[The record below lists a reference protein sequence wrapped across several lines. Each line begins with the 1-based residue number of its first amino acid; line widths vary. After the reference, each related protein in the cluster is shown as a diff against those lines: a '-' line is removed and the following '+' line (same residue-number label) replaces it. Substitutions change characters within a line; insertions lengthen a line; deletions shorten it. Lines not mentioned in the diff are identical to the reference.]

1 MLCEHKGTQSY
12 CIGCQQIICEKC
24 ICCTDPKKINL
35 PDNDLNALCSRC
47 DQISAQLRCEQCKF
61 QFCEECFQSVHNIG
75 KFSTHIKI
83 AINQELHQQ
92 IAKQLSIIA
101 EFEQYSQDQ
110 MASVLRY
117 FDQIQE
123 VLDRK
128 KQQLIDT
135 ISNYQGQQMK
145 MLKQRRNVIE
155 AAVKINSEQ
164 SFEIP
169 QCLNYQKETFNLT
182 SKEQFIEFILNIDFQ
197 KNLESSTVSPR
208 RIHTQSSVRR
218 SASSRKLESQE
229 KIVEICE
236 TFEKRKFIKQLC
248 QSNSIQLQWTHSKQR
263 VDYNLEMGIGMKI
276 KGVEQ
281 FKQVYKGTDPQFTI
295 SGLQTKTNYK
305 FRVQCIFEN
314 RTSEFSEILNLTTS
328 QQQSVED
335 SLIISKKIINNDI
348 QVQFEKPG
356 LVLGTNP
363 LYFGVWSW
371 EIKLIIN
378 GIIEDLTA
386 SLVVGVANK
395 QRKIVGTT
403 LNYGYQRD
411 SLVIKVL
418 VDMDN
423 KCMTIT
429 SKMHPN
435 GERFQNIIGPVFP
448 AFQNKNTHKGSGQ
461 LRKLN
466 SYVDKEVLNLTGG
479 LYPFALFSQT
489 KPQNHQ
495 KWAQEEI
502 LLSNQQIEKVKAWV
516 PEQERGKMFTGEKV
530 NYDPE
535 YLEFKE
541 GEVSVDD
548 DWSFE
553 ETQYLFN
560 QLRNYNYN
568 FIVLSDRYSY
578 KNKNRDI
585 YELKDRY
592 YGVVN
597 EVLQK
602 RNETS
607 HFLYNYVY
615 DEEYDRFRNMELEKY
630 LKRTKQICDEE
641 KKLQED
647 LRKVDQQ
654 IKKQEREHKSLCK
667 SINLQEYDDID
678 DKSINYIIDMS
689 SRNEEVKKTTTERI
703 VYLRNKWINE
713 ALPLPTQIK
722 DKLDRQLK
730 EVLQNTKLALNQ
742 EIEELFCNLRKLQLG
757 VLSQQRLQKRREQDK
772 RYLEDKI
779 KKLKAQHDSQQASDM
794 KTKK

>member
-1 MLCEHKGTQSY
+1 MG
-12 CIGCQQIICEKC
+12 
-24 ICCTDPKKINL
+24 
-35 PDNDLNALCSRC
+35 SRG
-47 DQISAQLRCEQCKF
+47 DI
-61 QFCEECFQSVHNIG
+61 
-75 KFSTHIKI
+75 
-83 AINQELHQQ
+83 
-92 IAKQLSIIA
+92 
-101 EFEQYSQDQ
+101 
-110 MASVLRY
+110 
-117 FDQIQE
+117 
-123 VLDRK
+123 
-128 KQQLIDT
+128 
-135 ISNYQGQQMK
+135 
-145 MLKQRRNVIE
+145 VIE
-155 AAVKINSEQ
+155 
-164 SFEIP
+164 
-169 QCLNYQKETFNLT
+169 L
-182 SKEQFIEFILNIDFQ
+182 
-197 KNLESSTVSPR
+197 
-208 RIHTQSSVRR
+208 
-218 SASSRKLESQE
+218 
-229 KIVEICE
+229 
-236 TFEKRKFIKQLC
+236 
-248 QSNSIQLQWTHSKQR
+248 
-263 VDYNLEMGIGMKI
+263 
-276 KGVEQ
+276 
-281 FKQVYKGTDPQFTI
+281 
-295 SGLQTKTNYK
+295 
-305 FRVQCIFEN
+305 
-314 RTSEFSEILNLTTS
+314 
-328 QQQSVED
+328 
-335 SLIISKKIINNDI
+335 
-348 QVQFEKPG
+348 
-356 LVLGTNP
+356 
-363 LYFGVWSW
+363 
-371 EIKLIIN
+371 
-378 GIIEDLTA
+378 
-386 SLVVGVANK
+386 
-395 QRKIVGTT
+395 
-403 LNYGYQRD
+403 
-411 SLVIKVL
+411 
-418 VDMDN
+418 
-423 KCMTIT
+423 
-429 SKMHPN
+429 
-435 GERFQNIIGPVFP
+435 
-448 AFQNKNTHKGSGQ
+448 
-461 LRKLN
+461 
-466 SYVDKEVLNLTGG
+466 
-479 LYPFALFSQT
+479 
-489 KPQNHQ
+489 
-495 KWAQEEI
+495 
-502 LLSNQQIEKVKAWV
+502 AWV
-516 PEQERGKMFTGEKV
+516 PEQERGKVFTGEKV
-530 NYDPE
+530 NQDPE

-602 RNETS
+602 RNETQ

-678 DKSINYIIDMS
+678 DKSINYLIDMS

-713 ALPLPTQIK
+713 ALPLPTSIK

>member
-1 MLCEHKGTQSY
+1 MLCEHKGVQSF
-12 CIGCQQIICEKC
+12 CTCCQQLICELC
-24 ICCTDPKKINL
+24 ICCKDPKKINV
-35 PDNDLNALCSRC
+35 PNIDLNVLCQRC
-47 DQISAQLRCEQCKF
+47 DQTSALIRCEQCMF
-61 QFCEECFQSVHNIG
+61 QFCQECFQSVHKIG
-75 KFSTHIKI
+75 KFSIHTKI
-83 AINQELHQQ
+83 EINQDLHQQ
-92 IAKQLSIIA
+92 IVKQMSLIT
-101 EFEQYSQDQ
+101 ELEQYSQEQ
-110 MASVLRY
+110 ITSVLRY

-128 KQQLIDT
+128 KKQFLDA
-135 ISNYQGQQMK
+135 ISNYRFQQMK
-145 MLKQRRNVIE
+145 MLKQRINIIE
-155 AAVKINSEQ
+155 AAVKINSER

-169 QCLNYQKETFNLT
+169 ECLNYQKETFHLT
-182 SKEQFIEFILNIDFQ
+182 SKEQIIELILNIDAQ
-197 KNLESSTVSPR
+197 KVLDQSTLSPR
-208 RIHTQSSVRR
+208 RIHTQASVKR
-218 SASSRKLESQE
+218 SASCKKLETQE
-229 KIVEICE
+229 KIVEVCE
-236 TFEKRKFIKQLC
+236 IFERRKFIKQLC
-248 QSNSIQLQWTHSKQR
+248 QSNSIQLNWTHSKQK

-281 FKQVYKGTDPQFTI
+281 FKQIYLGTDPQFI
-295 SGLQTKTNYK
+295 INGLQAKTNYK
-305 FRVQCIFEN
+305 FRVQSIFEN
-314 RTSEFSEILNLTTS
+314 KTSEFSEILNLTTP
-328 QQQSVED
+328 QQQTVED

-395 QRKIVGTT
+395 QRKIIGTT
-403 LNYGYQRD
+403 LNYGYQRE
-411 SLVIKVL
+411 SLIIKVL

-435 GERFQNIIGPVFP
+435 GERFQNLIGPVFP

-489 KPQNHQ
+489 KPLHHQ
-495 KWAQEEI
+495 KWVQEEI
-502 LLSNQQIEKVKAWV
+502 VLTNENIQKVKAWV
-516 PEQERGKMFTGEKV
+516 PEQERGQMFKGEKV
-530 NYDPE
+530 NQDPE

-541 GEVSVDD
+541 EEISIDN

-578 KNKNRDI
+578 QNKNRDI

-592 YGVVN
+592 YSVVN

-602 RNETS
+602 RNDKS

-630 LKRTKQICDEE
+630 LKRTKQICDED
-641 KKLQED
+641 KKLQDD

-689 SRNEEVKKTTTERI
+689 QRNEEVKKTTTERI

-713 ALPLPTQIK
+713 ALPLPTSIK

-779 KKLKAQHDSQQASDM
+779 KKLKAQHDQQQASDM

>member
-1 MLCEHKGTQSY
+1 MFCEHKGKQSF

-24 ICCTDPKKINL
+24 NCCSDPKKINL

-47 DQISAQLRCEQCKF
+47 DQTSAQLRCEQCKF
-61 QFCEECFQSVHNIG
+61 QFCEECYQSVHNIG
-75 KFSTHIKI
+75 KFSNHIKI

-92 IAKQLSIIA
+92 IVKQLSIIA

-110 MASVLRY
+110 MAFVLRY

-128 KQQLIDT
+128 KKQLIDT

-169 QCLNYQKETFNLT
+169 ECLNYQKETFNLT

-229 KIVEICE
+229 KIVEVCE

-248 QSNSIQLQWTHSKQR
+248 QSNSIQLQWTHSKQK

-295 SGLQTKTNYK
+295 NGLQTKTNYK
-305 FRVQCIFEN
+305 FRVQSIFEN

-363 LYFGVWSW
+363 LNFGVWSW

-448 AFQNKNTHKGSGQ
+448 AFQNKNTHKGSGCKLLIQYQQ
-461 LRKLN
+461 L
-466 SYVDKEVLNLTGG
+466 
-479 LYPFALFSQT
+479 
-489 KPQNHQ
+489 
-495 KWAQEEI
+495 
-502 LLSNQQIEKVKAWV
+502 
-516 PEQERGKMFTGEKV
+516 
-530 NYDPE
+530 
-535 YLEFKE
+535 
-541 GEVSVDD
+541 
-548 DWSFE
+548 
-553 ETQYLFN
+553 
-560 QLRNYNYN
+560 
-568 FIVLSDRYSY
+568 
-578 KNKNRDI
+578 
-585 YELKDRY
+585 
-592 YGVVN
+592 
-597 EVLQK
+597 
-602 RNETS
+602 
-607 HFLYNYVY
+607 
-615 DEEYDRFRNMELEKY
+615 
-630 LKRTKQICDEE
+630 
-641 KKLQED
+641 
-647 LRKVDQQ
+647 
-654 IKKQEREHKSLCK
+654 
-667 SINLQEYDDID
+667 
-678 DKSINYIIDMS
+678 
-689 SRNEEVKKTTTERI
+689 
-703 VYLRNKWINE
+703 
-713 ALPLPTQIK
+713 
-722 DKLDRQLK
+722 
-730 EVLQNTKLALNQ
+730 
-742 EIEELFCNLRKLQLG
+742 
-757 VLSQQRLQKRREQDK
+757 
-772 RYLEDKI
+772 
-779 KKLKAQHDSQQASDM
+779 
-794 KTKK
+794 

>member
-1 MLCEHKGTQSY
+1 MLCEHKGAQSF
-12 CIGCQQIICEKC
+12 CTCCQQVICELC
-24 ICCTDPKKINL
+24 ICCKDSKKINV
-35 PDNDLNALCSRC
+35 PNIDLNVLCSRC
-47 DQISAQLRCEQCKF
+47 DQTSAQIRCEQCMF
-61 QFCEECFQSVHNIG
+61 QFCQECFQSVHKIG
-75 KFSTHIKI
+75 KFSTHNKI
-83 AINQELHQQ
+83 EINQNLHQQ
-92 IAKQLSIIA
+92 ILKQMSIIT
-101 EFEQYSQDQ
+101 ELEQYSQEQ
-110 MASVLRY
+110 ITSVLRY
-117 FDQIQE
+117 FEQIQE

-128 KQQLIDT
+128 KKQFLDT
-135 ISNYQGQQMK
+135 ISNYRCQQMK
-145 MLKQRRNVIE
+145 ILKQRISIIE
-155 AAVKINSEQ
+155 AAVKINSER

-169 QCLNYQKETFNLT
+169 ECMNYQMETFHLT
-182 SKEQFIEFILNIDFQ
+182 AKEQIIELILNIDVQ
-197 KNLESSTVSPR
+197 KILDQSTLSPR
-208 RIHTQSSVRR
+208 RIHTQFSVKR
-218 SASSRKLESQE
+218 SASCKKLETQE
-229 KIVEICE
+229 KIVEVCE
-236 TFEKRKFIKQLC
+236 TFEKRKFVKQLC
-248 QSNSIQLQWTHSKQR
+248 QSNSIQLNWTHSKQK
-263 VDYNLEMGIGMKI
+263 VEYNLEMGIGMKI
-276 KGVEQ
+276 KGIEQ
-281 FKQVYKGTDPQFTI
+281 FKQIYQGTEPQFI
-295 SGLQTKTNYK
+295 INGLQAKTNYK
-305 FRVQCIFEN
+305 FRVQSTFEN
-314 RTSEFSEILNLTTS
+314 KTSEFSEILNLTTP
-328 QQQSVED
+328 QYQSVED
-335 SLIISKKIINNDI
+335 SLIISKKTINNDI
-348 QVQFEKPG
+348 QVLFEKPG

-403 LNYGYQRD
+403 LNYGYQRE
-411 SLVIKVL
+411 SLIIKVL

-435 GERFQNIIGPVFP
+435 GERFQNLIGPVFP

-489 KPQNHQ
+489 KPLNHQ
-495 KWAQEEI
+495 KWVQEEI
-502 LLSNQQIEKVKAWV
+502 VLTNENIQKVKAWV
-516 PEQERGKMFTGEKV
+516 PEQERGLMFKGEKV
-530 NYDPE
+530 NQDPE

-541 GEVSVDD
+541 EEISIDN

-578 KNKNRDI
+578 QNKNRDI

-592 YGVVN
+592 YSVVN

-602 RNETS
+602 RNDKS

-630 LKRTKQICDEE
+630 LKRTKQICDED

-678 DKSINYIIDMS
+678 DKSINYMIDMS
-689 SRNEEVKKTTTERI
+689 QRNEEVKKTTTERI

-713 ALPLPTQIK
+713 ALPLPSSIK

-779 KKLKAQHDSQQASDM
+779 KKLKAQHDQQQASDM